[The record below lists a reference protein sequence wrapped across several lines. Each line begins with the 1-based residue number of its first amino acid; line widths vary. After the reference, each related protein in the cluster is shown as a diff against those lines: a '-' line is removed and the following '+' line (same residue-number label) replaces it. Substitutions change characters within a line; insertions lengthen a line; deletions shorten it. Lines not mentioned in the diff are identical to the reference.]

1 MQNFTDIPSSRTLS
15 DSLIEILNND
25 KTAISCNSGTTF
37 PTTNLQIGMLCYRTD
52 QLKLYQL
59 IGTNPDN
66 WRFIMDLS
74 SGIDAQFAAKLNAAS
89 YTAAD
94 VLAKLL
100 TVDGAGT
107 GLDADLLDG
116 QHASAFAS
124 STHNH
129 NATYLGITAKA
140 ADADKLDGYD
150 STAFVRSVNGAG
162 PDAAGNATV
171 NIDLSSRVAKTGDT
185 MTGNLTIQNTA
196 PTINMQDTDN
206 VTRSLHVNSNLMG
219 FLNSGGGWDM
229 YANNSGQVW
238 AANYGW
244 LHDYFFSAVGN
255 CVRISSLNGSG
266 VPGGNT
272 GNCSPG
278 ESGVVNCYGTGNI
291 TTRNIELTDSGSSVG
306 IRVVNQFYNCNCNCA
321 CDCNCGFCFPAGTM
335 VTLAAGVQRPIEE
348 INIGAVLRSGIGG
361 TSTVYALHRP
371 LLGRRIA
378 YRING
383 QIVTTGD
390 HMFKTT
396 QGWAS
401 IDADLYQALR
411 YKVPYEA
418 QGAAGSIAVVGS
430 AIDPSKVDRLEVG
443 CLVLTQD
450 GSIVI
455 ESIEA
460 LNLPSD
466 TQLYSLVT
474 AEAPTFIADGFVVD
488 GAPQEDF

>member
-15 DSLIEILNND
+15 DSLIEILNNY

-66 WRFIMDLS
+66 WRFIMDLA
-74 SGIDAQFAAKLNAAS
+74 SGIDTQFAAKLNAAS

-129 NATYLGITAKA
+129 NAAYLGITAKA

-206 VTRSLHVNSNLMG
+206 VTRYLHVNSNLMG
-219 FLNSGGGWDM
+219 FLKSDGNWDM
-229 YANNSGQVW
+229 YMNNSGSMW
-238 AANYGW
+238 TANYGW
-244 LHDYFFSAVGN
+244 LHDYFFSTIANCFVGN
-255 CVRISSLNGSG
+255 C
-266 VPGGNT
+266 PGNT
-272 GNCSPG
+272 GNCSPVG
-278 ESGVVNCYGTGNI
+278 NNATSVVSNCGSASFV
-291 TTRNIELTDSGSSVG
+291 RDELVDNGSQISV
-306 IRVVNQFYNCNCNCA
+306 RRTQYNFNCNCNCA
-321 CDCNCGFCFPAGTM
+321 CDCCC
-335 VTLAAGVQRPIEE
+335 
-348 INIGAVLRSGIGG
+348 
-361 TSTVYALHRP
+361 
-371 LLGRRIA
+371 
-378 YRING
+378 
-383 QIVTTGD
+383 
-390 HMFKTT
+390 
-396 QGWAS
+396 
-401 IDADLYQALR
+401 
-411 YKVPYEA
+411 
-418 QGAAGSIAVVGS
+418 
-430 AIDPSKVDRLEVG
+430 
-443 CLVLTQD
+443 
-450 GSIVI
+450 
-455 ESIEA
+455 
-460 LNLPSD
+460 
-466 TQLYSLVT
+466 
-474 AEAPTFIADGFVVD
+474 
-488 GAPQEDF
+488 

>member
-66 WRFIMDLS
+66 WRFIMDLA
-74 SGIDAQFAAKLNAAS
+74 SGIDTQFAAKLNAAS

-129 NATYLGITAKA
+129 NAAYLGITAKA

-206 VTRSLHVNSNLMG
+206 VTRYLHVNSNLMG
-219 FLNSGGGWDM
+219 FLKSDGNWDM
-229 YANNSGQVW
+229 YMNNSGQMW
-238 AANYGW
+238 TANYGW
-244 LHDYFFSAVGN
+244 LHDYFFSTIGN
-255 CVRISSLNGSG
+255 CFNGNC
-266 VPGGNT
+266 PGNT
-272 GNCSPG
+272 GNCSPVG
-278 ESGVVNCYGTGNI
+278 NNATSVVSNCGSASFV
-291 TTRNIELTDSGSSVG
+291 RDELVDNGSQIAV
-306 IRVVNQFYNCNCNCA
+306 RRTQYNFNCNCNCN
-321 CDCNCGFCFPAGTM
+321 CDCYC
-335 VTLAAGVQRPIEE
+335 
-348 INIGAVLRSGIGG
+348 
-361 TSTVYALHRP
+361 
-371 LLGRRIA
+371 
-378 YRING
+378 
-383 QIVTTGD
+383 
-390 HMFKTT
+390 
-396 QGWAS
+396 
-401 IDADLYQALR
+401 
-411 YKVPYEA
+411 
-418 QGAAGSIAVVGS
+418 
-430 AIDPSKVDRLEVG
+430 
-443 CLVLTQD
+443 
-450 GSIVI
+450 
-455 ESIEA
+455 
-460 LNLPSD
+460 
-466 TQLYSLVT
+466 
-474 AEAPTFIADGFVVD
+474 
-488 GAPQEDF
+488 

>member
-25 KTAISCNSGTTF
+25 KTGISCNSGTTF

-206 VTRSLHVNSNLMG
+206 VTRYLHVNSNLMG
-219 FLNSGGGWDM
+219 FLKSDGNWDM
-229 YANNSGQVW
+229 YMNNSGSMW
-238 AANYGW
+238 TANYGW
-244 LHDYFFSAVGN
+244 LHDYFFSTIANCFVGN
-255 CVRISSLNGSG
+255 C
-266 VPGGNT
+266 PGNT
-272 GNCSPG
+272 GNCSPV
-278 ESGVVNCYGTGNI
+278 SNNATSVVSNCGSASFV
-291 TTRNIELTDSGSSVG
+291 RDELVDNGSQISV
-306 IRVVNQFYNCNCNCA
+306 RRTQYNFNCNCNCA
-321 CDCNCGFCFPAGTM
+321 CDCCC
-335 VTLAAGVQRPIEE
+335 
-348 INIGAVLRSGIGG
+348 
-361 TSTVYALHRP
+361 
-371 LLGRRIA
+371 
-378 YRING
+378 
-383 QIVTTGD
+383 
-390 HMFKTT
+390 
-396 QGWAS
+396 
-401 IDADLYQALR
+401 
-411 YKVPYEA
+411 
-418 QGAAGSIAVVGS
+418 
-430 AIDPSKVDRLEVG
+430 
-443 CLVLTQD
+443 
-450 GSIVI
+450 
-455 ESIEA
+455 
-460 LNLPSD
+460 
-466 TQLYSLVT
+466 
-474 AEAPTFIADGFVVD
+474 
-488 GAPQEDF
+488 

>member
-66 WRFIMDLS
+66 WRFIMDLA
-74 SGIDAQFAAKLNAAS
+74 SGIDTQFAAKLNAAS

-129 NATYLGITAKA
+129 NAAYLGITAKA

-171 NIDLSSRVAKTGDT
+171 YIDLSSRVAKTGDT

-206 VTRSLHVNSNLMG
+206 VTRYLHVNSNLMG
-219 FLNSGGGWDM
+219 FLKSDGNWDM
-229 YANNSGQVW
+229 YMNNSGSMW
-238 AANYGW
+238 TANYGW
-244 LHDYFFSAVGN
+244 LHDYFFSTIANCFNGN
-255 CVRISSLNGSG
+255 C
-266 VPGGNT
+266 PGNT
-272 GNCSPG
+272 GNCSPVG
-278 ESGVVNCYGTGNI
+278 NNATSVVSNCGSASFV
-291 TTRNIELTDSGSSVG
+291 RDELVDNGSQIAV
-306 IRVVNQFYNCNCNCA
+306 RRTQYNFNCNCNCN
-321 CDCNCGFCFPAGTM
+321 CDCYC
-335 VTLAAGVQRPIEE
+335 
-348 INIGAVLRSGIGG
+348 
-361 TSTVYALHRP
+361 
-371 LLGRRIA
+371 
-378 YRING
+378 
-383 QIVTTGD
+383 
-390 HMFKTT
+390 
-396 QGWAS
+396 
-401 IDADLYQALR
+401 
-411 YKVPYEA
+411 
-418 QGAAGSIAVVGS
+418 
-430 AIDPSKVDRLEVG
+430 
-443 CLVLTQD
+443 
-450 GSIVI
+450 
-455 ESIEA
+455 
-460 LNLPSD
+460 
-466 TQLYSLVT
+466 
-474 AEAPTFIADGFVVD
+474 
-488 GAPQEDF
+488 

>member
-66 WRFIMDLS
+66 WRFIMDLA
-74 SGIDAQFAAKLNAAS
+74 SGIDTQFAAKLNASS

-129 NATYLGITAKA
+129 NAAYLGISAKA

-206 VTRSLHVNSNLMG
+206 VTRYLHVNSNLMG
-219 FLNSGGGWDM
+219 FLKSDGNWDM
-229 YANNSGQVW
+229 YMNNSGSMW
-238 AANYGW
+238 TANYGW
-244 LHDYFFSAVGN
+244 LHDYFFSTIANCFVGN
-255 CVRISSLNGSG
+255 C
-266 VPGGNT
+266 PGNT
-272 GNCSPG
+272 GNCSPVG
-278 ESGVVNCYGTGNI
+278 NNATSVVSNCGSASFV
-291 TTRNIELTDSGSSVG
+291 RDELVDNGSQISV
-306 IRVVNQFYNCNCNCA
+306 RRTQYNFNCNCNCA
-321 CDCNCGFCFPAGTM
+321 CDCCC
-335 VTLAAGVQRPIEE
+335 
-348 INIGAVLRSGIGG
+348 
-361 TSTVYALHRP
+361 
-371 LLGRRIA
+371 
-378 YRING
+378 
-383 QIVTTGD
+383 
-390 HMFKTT
+390 
-396 QGWAS
+396 
-401 IDADLYQALR
+401 
-411 YKVPYEA
+411 
-418 QGAAGSIAVVGS
+418 
-430 AIDPSKVDRLEVG
+430 
-443 CLVLTQD
+443 
-450 GSIVI
+450 
-455 ESIEA
+455 
-460 LNLPSD
+460 
-466 TQLYSLVT
+466 
-474 AEAPTFIADGFVVD
+474 
-488 GAPQEDF
+488 

>member
-1 MQNFTDIPSSRTLS
+1 MQNFTDIPSSRSLS

-25 KTAISCNSGTTF
+25 KTGISCNSGTTF
-37 PTTNLQIGMLCYRTD
+37 PTTNQQVGMLCYRTD
-52 QLKLYQL
+52 QLKLYLL

-66 WRFIMDLS
+66 WRLIMDLS
-74 SGIDAQFAAKLNAAS
+74 SGIDSQFATKLNAAS

-116 QHASAFAS
+116 QQASAFAS

-140 ADADKLDGYD
+140 SDADKLDGYD

-244 LHDYFFSAVGN
+244 LHDYFISSVANCLRSTSGPAGAYGYYTVTGQEVGN
-255 CVRISSLNGSG
+255 SG
-266 VPGGNT
+266 MNGNT
-272 GNCSPG
+272 GNCHPG
-278 ESGVVNCYGTGNI
+278 WTGITNCYGISAANGVLYVHDT
-291 TTRNIELTDSGSSVG
+291 ELVDNGSSVS
-306 IRVVNQFYNCNCNCA
+306 IRKVRRFFNCA
-321 CDCNCGFCFPAGTM
+321 CNCDCTCC
-335 VTLAAGVQRPIEE
+335 
-348 INIGAVLRSGIGG
+348 
-361 TSTVYALHRP
+361 
-371 LLGRRIA
+371 
-378 YRING
+378 
-383 QIVTTGD
+383 
-390 HMFKTT
+390 
-396 QGWAS
+396 
-401 IDADLYQALR
+401 
-411 YKVPYEA
+411 
-418 QGAAGSIAVVGS
+418 
-430 AIDPSKVDRLEVG
+430 
-443 CLVLTQD
+443 
-450 GSIVI
+450 
-455 ESIEA
+455 
-460 LNLPSD
+460 
-466 TQLYSLVT
+466 
-474 AEAPTFIADGFVVD
+474 
-488 GAPQEDF
+488 

>member
-66 WRFIMDLS
+66 WRFIMDLA
-74 SGIDAQFAAKLNAAS
+74 SGIDTQFAAKLNASS

-116 QHASAFAS
+116 QHASAFAA

-129 NATYLGITAKA
+129 NAAYLGISAKA

-206 VTRSLHVNSNLMG
+206 VTRYLHVNSNLMG
-219 FLNSGGGWDM
+219 FLKSDGNWDM
-229 YANNSGQVW
+229 YMNNSGSMW
-238 AANYGW
+238 TANYGW
-244 LHDYFFSAVGN
+244 LHDYFFSTIANCFVGN
-255 CVRISSLNGSG
+255 C
-266 VPGGNT
+266 PGNT
-272 GNCSPG
+272 GNCSPVG
-278 ESGVVNCYGTGNI
+278 NNATSVVSNCGSASFV
-291 TTRNIELTDSGSSVG
+291 RDELVDNGSQIAV
-306 IRVVNQFYNCNCNCA
+306 RRTQYNFNCNCNCN
-321 CDCNCGFCFPAGTM
+321 CDCYC
-335 VTLAAGVQRPIEE
+335 
-348 INIGAVLRSGIGG
+348 
-361 TSTVYALHRP
+361 
-371 LLGRRIA
+371 
-378 YRING
+378 
-383 QIVTTGD
+383 
-390 HMFKTT
+390 
-396 QGWAS
+396 
-401 IDADLYQALR
+401 
-411 YKVPYEA
+411 
-418 QGAAGSIAVVGS
+418 
-430 AIDPSKVDRLEVG
+430 
-443 CLVLTQD
+443 
-450 GSIVI
+450 
-455 ESIEA
+455 
-460 LNLPSD
+460 
-466 TQLYSLVT
+466 
-474 AEAPTFIADGFVVD
+474 
-488 GAPQEDF
+488 